1 MANQFNVFY
10 KGRCYKS
17 KTAKWGFEEN
27 LKILKWGFEAYYALH
42 KRGFGVKS
50 L

>member
-1 MANQFNVFY
+1 MTVE
-10 KGRCYKS
+10 
-17 KTAKWGFEEN
+17 WGFEEN

>member
-1 MANQFNVFY
+1 MSMTVE
-10 KGRCYKS
+10 
-17 KTAKWGFEEN
+17 WGFEEN